1 MVDVGRSP
9 SGRGRGGRRIATTLR
24 VATACCVAV
33 AFSAASGPVAA
44 ASASEVDRDRFDTVV
59 IDAGHGGE
67 DEGARGVRGLE
78 EKTLV
83 LDVARRL
90 AQRLR
95 TEGLSVVLT
104 RNEDT
109 FVPLELRTSLANDAR
124 GDLFISIHANSAPN
138 PKPGGIETFF
148 VSPDSSDDSARR
160 VATREN
166 AAFGQAG
173 GAHRTDDPFMALL
186 GDMIVAEHVAESS
199 EFSKLVQAELSRI
212 PEAGHRGVKQA
223 PFVVL
228 MGVQMPASL
237 IEIGFLS
244 NPVDERALRSEA
256 RRNAIADAIARAV
269 LDFGKRYDARRGVGS
284 LPRDASGG

>member
-1 MVDVGRSP
+1 VRVVRIAAACGAAAALSASVGRID
-9 SGRGRGGRRIATTLR
+9 RA
-24 VATACCVAV
+24 
-33 AFSAASGPVAA
+33 AASGG
-44 ASASEVDRDRFDTVV
+44 DRDRFDTVV

-83 LDVARRL
+83 LDVANRLARRL
-90 AQRLR
+90 RD
-95 TEGLSVVLT
+95 EGLAVTLT
-104 RNEDT
+104 RSDDR

-138 PKPGGIETFF
+138 PDPSGIETFF
-148 VSPDSSDDSARR
+148 VSPESSDDSARR

-166 AAFGQAG
+166 EAFGKAG
-173 GAHRTDDPFMALL
+173 AAHRTDDPFMALL
-186 GDMIVAEHVAESS
+186 GDMIVSEHVAESS

-212 PEAGHRGVKQA
+212 PGAGRRGVKQA

-244 NPVDERALRSEA
+244 NPRDEQALRSDA
-256 RRNAIADAIARAV
+256 RRRAIADAIAEAV
-269 LDFGKRYDARRGVGS
+269 LAFGKRYDARRGVGS
-284 LPRDASGG
+284 LPRDSSGG